1 MMHVPIIVPSLPP
14 GISCYFQQRRFII
27 LFSFFFFPEV
37 MQHLNCIIYIMRL
50 RHQLSLAA
58 VCPFSGWMRQMCNN
72 ASCESGS
79 NVSVV
84 TFQRAR

>member
-1 MMHVPIIVPSLPP
+1 MMHIPIIVPSLPP

-27 LFSFFFFPEV
+27 LFFFPEV
-37 MQHLNCIIYIMRL
+37 MQHLNFIIYIIRL

-58 VCPFSGWMRQMCNN
+58 VCPFSGWMWQMYNN
-72 ASCESGS
+72 GSCKSGR
-79 NVSVV
+79 NVSAV